1 MQAGEAIAILE
12 QMPPE
17 TELGVDT
24 FDLLETVG
32 GLTCRE
38 SEVLRHMAKGETI
51 KEIADALFVTLNT
64 VRNHI
69 AKILN
74 KTGTH
79 STREAVVMAVSRGL
93 LTVDELGREKDVEL
107 VLTLPTREHRSQIG
121 NS

>member
-1 MQAGEAIAILE
+1 
-12 QMPPE
+12 
-17 TELGVDT
+17 
-24 FDLLETVG
+24 
-32 GLTCRE
+32 
-38 SEVLRHMAKGETI
+38 MAKGETT

-93 LTVDELGREKDVEL
+93 LTVDELGCEKDVEL
-107 VLTLPTREHRSQIG
+107 VPTLPTREHRSQIG